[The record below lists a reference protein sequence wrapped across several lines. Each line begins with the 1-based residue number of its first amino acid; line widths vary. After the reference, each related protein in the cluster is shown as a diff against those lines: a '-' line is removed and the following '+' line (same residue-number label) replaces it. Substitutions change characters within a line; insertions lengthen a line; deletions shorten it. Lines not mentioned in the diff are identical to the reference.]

1 LPGGLVA
8 IHILLLLDACSAG
21 QSEANQMQK
30 IDKFAHAAQVV
41 ALCLPPLV
49 MSLIGL
55 AALSRKKGGVAV
67 PAAKRPTPTPRPAP
81 RSGG

>member
-1 LPGGLVA
+1 MRRLGTLE
-8 IHILLLLDACSAG
+8 
-21 QSEANQMQK
+21 Q
-30 IDKFAHAAQVV
+30 AAKVI
-41 ALCLPPLV
+41 ALCLPPVV

-67 PAAKRPTPTPRPAP
+67 PTAKRPTPTPRPAP